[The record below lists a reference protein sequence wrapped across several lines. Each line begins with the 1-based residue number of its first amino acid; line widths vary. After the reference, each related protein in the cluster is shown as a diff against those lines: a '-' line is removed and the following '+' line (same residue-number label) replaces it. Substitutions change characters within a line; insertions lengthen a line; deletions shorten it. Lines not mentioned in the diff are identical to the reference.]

1 MECIQSLSDSK
12 QAIYISAT
20 LDKPKDGSL
29 FYEYKLRQA
38 INEGY
43 LCDYQLVFPIFE
55 QENVSN
61 DHLAHYLVHKEHAS
75 HCVIYASSCK
85 EGKEFTQILNKLQ
98 KGCAGYID
106 AHTSYKKRKQLFA
119 DFESGK
125 IQFLINILVLTEGFN
140 APHIRSIF
148 FLRISTSDIFNNQVI
163 GRALRLHQDKSIAT
177 IYFPFTQESDL
188 EKIQTFLHQLSTYD
202 ERINQTISEKKIGG
216 YISIEHGDIKDNDEE
231 DDEEDDENIQDVF
244 TFKYNLIVNSMGKCD
259 KIEEMMKKKA
269 DALIE
274 FVNVEKHVPKRHD
287 IVKIVGYADF
297 KVGQFWT
304 DIKQGRKAD
313 LYRNVLSKNEILYAD
328 YERTK
333 KDREQRMEVKVMSL
347 EERGN
352 YLFALAKHSAPK
364 QSDIVKIVGYA
375 DFKVGEFWNNIKQG
389 KNADLY
395 RDVLSKNEILRAD
408 YEKTKKNREQRMEVK
423 VMSLEERGNYL
434 FALTEVPKQSDIVK
448 IVGCADFKVGQ
459 FWSYIKGGKKPDLY
473 INVLSKN
480 EILRAD
486 YEKTKKD
493 RDQRIGVKDRPEEM
507 ESIEIESEQINYD
520 IMTVPML
527 LKLCKDRGLTRY
539 SGRKKADLINML
551 SN

>member
-1 MECIQSLSDSK
+1 
-12 QAIYISAT
+12 
-20 LDKPKDGSL
+20 
-29 FYEYKLRQA
+29 
-38 INEGY
+38 
-43 LCDYQLVFPIFE
+43 
-55 QENVSN
+55 
-61 DHLAHYLVHKEHAS
+61 
-75 HCVIYASSCK
+75 
-85 EGKEFTQILNKLQ
+85 
-98 KGCAGYID
+98 
-106 AHTSYKKRKQLFA
+106 
-119 DFESGK
+119 
-125 IQFLINILVLTEGFN
+125 
-140 APHIRSIF
+140 
-148 FLRISTSDIFNNQVI
+148 
-163 GRALRLHQDKSIAT
+163 
-177 IYFPFTQESDL
+177 
-188 EKIQTFLHQLSTYD
+188 
-202 ERINQTISEKKIGG
+202 
-216 YISIEHGDIKDNDEE
+216 
-231 DDEEDDENIQDVF
+231 
-244 TFKYNLIVNSMGKCD
+244 
-259 KIEEMMKKKA
+259 
-269 DALIE
+269 
-274 FVNVEKHVPKRHD
+274 
-287 IVKIVGYADF
+287 
-297 KVGQFWT
+297 
-304 DIKQGRKAD
+304 
-313 LYRNVLSKNEILYAD
+313 
-328 YERTK
+328 
-333 KDREQRMEVKVMSL
+333 MSL

-434 FALTEVPKQSDIVK
+434 FAFKHVPKQSDIVK